1 MLETIFGSQNAQLI
15 MLLLY
20 QYEEVY
26 AYQIARDLKVGL
38 RGVQEQ
44 LEKFENA
51 NLLVSRTVGRTRLY
65 SFNEQSSFVKPLK
78 DLIAVEYKKLS
89 AADRKRIFTYRMRP
103 RRAGK
108 EIIDE

>member
-1 MLETIFGSQNAQLI
+1 MLNTIFGSQIAQMI

-20 QYEEVY
+20 RYEEVY
-26 AYQIARDLKVGL
+26 AYEISQGLKLNL

-78 DLIAVEYKKLS
+78 DLIEVEYKKLS
-89 AADRKRIFTYRMRP
+89 EADKKKIFTKRMRP

-108 EIIDE
+108 EIINE